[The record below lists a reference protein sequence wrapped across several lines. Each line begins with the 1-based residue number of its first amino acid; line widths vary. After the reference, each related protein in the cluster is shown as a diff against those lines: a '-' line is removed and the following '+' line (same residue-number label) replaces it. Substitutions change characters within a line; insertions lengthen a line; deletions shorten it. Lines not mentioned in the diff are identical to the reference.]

1 MRNKLLISSLIIL
14 ATSLIFSCNKDDDPV
29 PDPNITFIATLT
41 GASEVPANS
50 STGTGSS
57 TLIFNNETKIFT
69 VSTTYSGLTGIATGA
84 HIHGG
89 DVTCACPVVFP
100 FTNVT
105 VSPIVY
111 TSVVLDATQ
120 EADLRAGLYYTN
132 VHTAMHPG
140 GEIRGQLIKQ

>member
-1 MRNKLLISSLIIL
+1 MRNKLLISTLFIL
-14 ATSLIFSCNKDDDPV
+14 ATSIFFSCNKDDDPV
-29 PDPNITFIATLT
+29 SDPNITFKATLT

-57 TLIFNNETKIFT
+57 TLIFNNDTKIFT
-69 VSTTYSGLTGIATGA
+69 VSTTYSGLTGTATGA
-84 HIHGG
+84 HIHRG

-105 VSPIVY
+105 TSPIVY
-111 TSVVLDATQ
+111 TSVALDATQ

-132 VHTAMHPG
+132 VHTAMYPG

>member
-29 PDPNITFIATLT
+29 PDPNITFKATLT

-57 TLIFNNETKIFT
+57 TLIFNTDTKIFT
-69 VSTTYSGLTGIATGA
+69 VSTTYSGLTGIATGS
-84 HIHGG
+84 HIHRG

-132 VHTAMHPG
+132 VHTEMYPG